1 MYWLAPNIWQRSIDS
16 PHFSQT
22 LIQNG
27 EKVFEHDS
35 DSYFPLDLRTL
46 ATALVDPLPVL
57 DAVRPGDAVRTKANG
72 ASDESGVV
80 CYDESHRLCAKS
92 FFGLME
98 TLGAAG
104 HSVTFMNYQSFD
116 GKRIARRLI
125 YAVSVG
131 DFTIAEI
138 TQLMGLRNP
147 NKSIFAI
154 DTPTPPERQIRI
166 AELTEP
172 ELRNLATEKPE
183 IIWPQVLDGAVTGA
197 ATFYVSLDTTGKVR
211 EVHPLQTANERSND
225 SAIRQIMRWR
235 FNPAR
240 MDGTPV
246 QSEGIL
252 TFILNTRAWGPKDT
266 LDDASVRKLASNVVE
281 PIIAPGKYPPGTEY
295 KLWIAVDTDGIVIEK
310 IAAGGPPDLF
320 GTCDNALKQW
330 HFSPL
335 MENGEPRPYRA
346 LVVFRIP

>member
-1 MYWLAPNIWQRSIDS
+1 M
-16 PHFSQT
+16 
-22 LIQNG
+22 
-27 EKVFEHDS
+27 
-35 DSYFPLDLRTL
+35 
-46 ATALVDPLPVL
+46 
-57 DAVRPGDAVRTKANG
+57 
-72 ASDESGVV
+72 
-80 CYDESHRLCAKS
+80 
-92 FFGLME
+92 
-98 TLGAAG
+98 
-104 HSVTFMNYQSFD
+104 
-116 GKRIARRLI
+116 
-125 YAVSVG
+125 
-131 DFTIAEI
+131 
-138 TQLMGLRNP
+138 
-147 NKSIFAI
+147 
-154 DTPTPPERQIRI
+154 
-166 AELTEP
+166 
-172 ELRNLATEKPE
+172 RNLATEKSE